1 MDNFK
6 PGEHTIESI
15 SENFGQKF
23 YMLSNGKELIRSDIV
38 RMKN

>member
-15 SENFGQKF
+15 STHFGQKF
-23 YMLSNGKELIRSDIV
+23 YTLSNGKELIRSDIA